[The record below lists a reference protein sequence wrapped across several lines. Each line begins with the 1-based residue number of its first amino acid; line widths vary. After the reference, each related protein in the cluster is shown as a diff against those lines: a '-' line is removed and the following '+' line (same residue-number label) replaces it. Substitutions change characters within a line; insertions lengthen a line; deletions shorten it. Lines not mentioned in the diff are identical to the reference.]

1 MHISLKPELLGS
13 LWGLP
18 ITNSLLLSVL
28 VSILVLGVGFFV
40 ARSLRPIP
48 GKIQGIVESL
58 FEAILNFMAE
68 TLGSHEAAKKYFT
81 LVAGIFFLVL
91 INNWMGIL
99 PGVGSVGVYES
110 HGEEREFLP
119 FLRSA
124 NSDLN
129 ITLALALIS
138 VIAVQIYGMAE
149 LGFFKHWGKFFVFTK
164 GPIHFFVGLLELIG
178 EFARVMSFS
187 FRLFGNVFAGEV
199 LLLIVMTLA
208 PYIAP
213 TPFLLLELFV
223 GFIQALVF
231 AMLSLI
237 FLKFAIVHHEEEA
250 HGH

>member
-1 MHISLKPELLGS
+1 MGISLKPESLGT
-13 LWGLP
+13 LFGLP
-18 ITNSLLLSVL
+18 VTNSLLLSIL
-28 VSILVLGVGFFV
+28 VSIAILGIGFFV
-40 ARSLRPIP
+40 ARSLRQVP
-48 GKIQGIVESL
+48 GRAQGIVESL
-58 FEAILNFMAE
+58 FEAILNFMEE
-68 TLGSHEAAKKYFT
+68 TLGNREAAKKYFA

-99 PGVGSVGVYES
+99 PGIGSVGIYES
-110 HGEEREFLP
+110 HGEGRELVP
-119 FLRSA
+119 FFRSA

-138 VIAVQIYGMAE
+138 VIAVQIYGMKE
-149 LGFFKHWGKFFVFTK
+149 LGFFKHWSKFFVFTK

-178 EFARVMSFS
+178 EFARIMSFS

-208 PYIAP
+208 PYVAP

-237 FLKFAIVHHEEEA
+237 FLKFAIVSHEDEA